1 MSSRPADRRRLR
13 GAARIAGLGCLI
25 AVLAGCTAPVVSTQ
39 ASDGRQ
45 SVPVQE
51 ARIAEVAAELRALG
65 PGVDPAEA
73 ARAARIAVQ
82 GPLDWAREWRVVD
95 PPLVHN
101 FKVVN
106 GFRDKGVCQDWADAL
121 EIALHAE
128 RFRTLEL
135 HRAIANARNL
145 SLEHA
150 TVVVS
155 ARGQGWEEGLI
166 LDPWRLGRGRLWSG
180 RVREDPRYT
189 WESREAVRA
198 WHRDWKA
205 RTPAGG

>member
-1 MSSRPADRRRLR
+1 MFSRRGERRHLR
-13 GAARIAGLGCLI
+13 AVALSMLI
-25 AVLAGCTAPVVSTQ
+25 AALAGCSAPVVSTQ
-39 ASDGRQ
+39 ASET
-45 SVPVQE
+45 SASASAQE

-73 ARAARIAVQ
+73 ERAARIAVLK
-82 GPLDWAREWRVVD
+82 PLDWAREWRVVD

-128 RFRTLEL
+128 GFRTLEL

-150 TVVVS
+150 TVVVT
-155 ARGQGWEEGLI
+155 ARGQSWEQGLI
-166 LDPWRLGRGRLWSG
+166 LDPWRLGQGRLWSA
-180 RVREDPRYT
+180 RVQEDPRYT

-205 RTPAGG
+205 RTPAAG